1 MVIFVGRSDFPFLMV
16 SFRVSES
23 SPFWLPLSLGFP
35 SLSLLDISLIMEEE
49 LSKNESLSNIPFFCC
64 SYYFY
69 TDQQIVG
76 SVTCFLC
83 WSDSL
88 YLLTL

>member
-1 MVIFVGRSDFPFLMV
+1 MVIFVGRNDFPFLMV

-23 SPFWLPLSLGFP
+23 SPFWLPLSLAFP
-35 SLSLLDISLIMEEE
+35 SLSLLEEE